1 MFIIKLQSNCDKI
14 EIDNSKYN
22 YGVFIVN
29 SENMKVFHYS
39 NKESSLYS
47 MFAKNL
53 HINVFLVSTLCCI
66 ICFDYPTLYLEMESN
81 RAVTLGI
88 NPCFLNIDV
97 QGSRFHNW
105 DPMCFV

>member
-1 MFIIKLQSNCDKI
+1 MFIIKLQSNCNKI

-22 YGVFIVN
+22 YGIYIVN
-29 SENMKVFHYS
+29 SENMKVFHNS

-53 HINVFLVSTLCCI
+53 HINAFLVSTFCYK
-66 ICFDYPTLYLEMESN
+66 ICFEDSMLYLEMESN
-81 RAVTLGI
+81 RAITLSI
-88 NPCFLNIDV
+88 NPCFLNIDL

-105 DPMCFV
+105 DPVCFV